1 MKNRR
6 FEKVLRQEFLPDA
19 DLMILLK
26 DGVYLCEA
34 FNVVWPDSIGEI
46 VLKKTSLA
54 AMQNVASFLEA
65 SELCGVPKECLFE
78 SNDLL
83 QGKNPMRVLQ
93 TIFYL
98 NAIIR
103 ERAMKAPH
111 IPDWYALSLVP

>member
-1 MKNRR
+1 
-6 FEKVLRQEFLPDA
+6 
-19 DLMILLK
+19 MILLK
-26 DGVYLCEA
+26 DGVFLCEA

-46 VLKKTSLA
+46 VQKKTSLA

-103 ERAMKAPH
+103 ERAIKAPH
-111 IPDWYALSLVP
+111 IPDWYALTAVL